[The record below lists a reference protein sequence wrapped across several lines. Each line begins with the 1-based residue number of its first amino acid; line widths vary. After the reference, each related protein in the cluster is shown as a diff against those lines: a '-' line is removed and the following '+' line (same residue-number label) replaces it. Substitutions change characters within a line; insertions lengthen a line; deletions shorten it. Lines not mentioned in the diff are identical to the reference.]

1 MWFAMDI
8 YYGPPD
14 PDPDEEEEFY
24 AELYKNAPPPS
35 QEDTDKGD
43 LMPHYPACITDED
56 IDNEDTPF

>member
-14 PDPDEEEEFY
+14 PDPDEEEAYYE
-24 AELYKNAPPPS
+24 ELYKKYPPS
-35 QEDTDKGD
+35 QEDTGEDDKK
-43 LMPHYPACITDED
+43 LHYPDAITDED